1 MQKYFYISHSHY
13 KLEKTFQM
21 RAVLERRGLGAG
33 SVLSV
38 HDQAQTQ
45 AWRRNS
51 SSVCKTF
58 QMRAVLER
66 RGLGAG
72 SVLSVRDQAQTQAW
86 RRNATHFK
94 RFNQDDLSP

>member
-45 AWRRNS
+45 A
-51 SSVCKTF
+51 
-58 QMRAVLER
+58 
-66 RGLGAG
+66 
-72 SVLSVRDQAQTQAW
+72 
-86 RRNATHFK
+86 
-94 RFNQDDLSP
+94 